1 MADIKIT
8 QLPVEVLNQQDSSA
22 VIRLSQLPVE
32 ILAKLSASTEVYDF
46 QSLVTDN
53 RGCEGQED
61 FSITLLRVDATPK
74 VRITQLAVEVLQKY
88 VPE

>member
-8 QLPVEVLNQQDSSA
+8 QLPVEALEQQDSDA
-22 VIRLSQLPVE
+22 VIQLRQLPVE
-32 ILAKLSASTEVYDF
+32 VLAKLSASAEIFNF

-74 VRITQLAVEVLQKY
+74 VRITQLAVEILQKY